1 MLFSSYK
8 KTTPHK
14 SPLGQRLVMNN
25 IFNCC
30 IHIGSTAPH
39 NKSAIWIIH
48 WKKVIN
54 HKCSCSSRIT
64 DTRRFSPG
72 YTASKLP
79 RKSTSTAQGKGV
91 FHSKPPGGFSHLRF
105 MVHSF
110 HSKTESI
117 NMSKHSKLLTT
128 LFTMGRL
135 SQRVRGWWRSYIN
148 HFEIKKKKK
157 NLILI
162 QSQCHPLAIIIWKMI
177 SDERN

>member
-1 MLFSSYK
+1 
-8 KTTPHK
+8 
-14 SPLGQRLVMNN
+14 MNN
-25 IFNCC
+25 IFDCC
-30 IHIGSTAPH
+30 VHIGSTAPH

-48 WKKVIN
+48 WKVIN

-91 FHSKPPGGFSHLRF
+91 FHTKPPGGFSHLRF

-110 HSKTESI
+110 HSKTEAI

-128 LFTMGRL
+128 LLTMGRF
-135 SQRVRGWWRSYIN
+135 SQRERGWWRSYIN
-148 HFEIKKKKK
+148 HFEIWKKK
-157 NLILI
+157 LILI
-162 QSQCHPLAIIIWKMI
+162 QSQCHLLAIMIWEMMA
-177 SDERN
+177 DEGN